1 MKTAI
6 KVKCSKGNLVVIRDF
21 VNDWLQTREI
31 TGVLAN
37 QIVLAVDEACSNSI
51 IHQHQCDGKT
61 NIEVEMAL
69 EAQTVRIKIK
79 DTGNAFPITRY
90 KPRAINDIIRKRNKG
105 GMGIYLIRNI
115 MDEIEIE
122 QKADHFIYKFA
133 KHLNGRSFSEG

>member
-6 KVKCSKGNLVVIRDF
+6 KVKCSKGSLIVIRDF
-21 VNDWLQTREI
+21 VNKWLTERAI

-37 QIVLAVDEACSNSI
+37 QIVLAIDEACANSI
-51 IHQHQCDGKT
+51 IHQHQCDGKS
-61 NIEVEMAL
+61 NIEIQMSL
-69 EAQTVRIKIK
+69 EAQTVHVEIK

-133 KHLNGRSFSEG
+133 KHINGQAL